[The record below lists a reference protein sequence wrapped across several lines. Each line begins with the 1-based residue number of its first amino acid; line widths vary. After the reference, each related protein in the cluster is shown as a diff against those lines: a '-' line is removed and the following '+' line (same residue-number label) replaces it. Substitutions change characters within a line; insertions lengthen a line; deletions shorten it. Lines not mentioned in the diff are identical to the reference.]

1 MRPQNYI
8 TMFSEKQNDN
18 MANLPP
24 HTTHTVRERNIAL
37 DLLKVIAVLLI
48 TNSHFRV
55 LYQDIN
61 PALATGGVPGNAMFF
76 FVSGFALTLG
86 TSAKGSY
93 IDFVK
98 NKIRRLLP
106 TFIVWNIFANIFSL
120 KDISWKDFILIPE
133 YWFVQCIFIMYL
145 FIYPFLHM
153 NKKTFMCLMM
163 GSVLIM
169 LTMMLLFPYPDRS
182 VFNDITLRYFCY
194 LTPFIFGLYCGIH
207 NDKIKSQCR
216 HRDGLIGLILF
227 ASYFVVISFGKCKEN
242 WMYYTEILALIP
254 LNLFILFLYRFFSL
268 KNILKTVMDNKLLFF
283 CIRFFSLL
291 SLQIYV
297 VQFYLITDNYNR
309 LFPLNF
315 LIVFLIILVC
325 AYCLHIFTRL
335 FEQTLSKES
344 WNIRRILHID

>member
-1 MRPQNYI
+1 
-8 TMFSEKQNDN
+8 MFSKNQKNN
-18 MANLPP
+18 MVILPP
-24 HTTHTVRERNIAL
+24 HTSLTAVRERDTAL

-48 TNSHFRV
+48 TNSHFKV

-61 PALATGGVPGNAMFF
+61 PALATGGVPGNAIFF

-86 TSAKGSY
+86 SSAKGSY

-98 NKIRRLLP
+98 NKIRRLMP
-106 TFIVWNIFANIFSL
+106 TFIVWNIFANMIAL

-145 FIYPFLHM
+145 LIYPFLRM
-153 NKKTFMCLMM
+153 DKKTFMCLIMA
-163 GSVLIM
+163 SVLIM
-169 LTMMLLFPYPDRS
+169 LSMMLLFPYPDRS
-182 VFNDITLRYFCY
+182 VFNDVTLRYFCY

-207 NDKIKSQCR
+207 NNMVKSQCKY
-216 HRDGLIGLILF
+216 RDGLIGLVLF
-227 ASYFVVISFGKCKEN
+227 VSYFAVVSFGKCKEN

-254 LNLFILFLYRFFSL
+254 LNLFIFFLYRFFSL
-268 KNILKTVMDNKLLFF
+268 KNISKMVKNNKLLFF
-283 CIRFFSLL
+283 CIRFMSLL

-309 LFPLNF
+309 FFPLNF
-315 LIVFLIILVC
+315 LIVFLIIIIN
-325 AYCLHIFTRL
+325 AYGLYVFTRF

-344 WNIRRILHID
+344 WNLRKILHI